1 MAVFRIKGAEVELT
15 VRPLEG
21 EAAEQDRQA
30 AWSLYVD
37 MATRV
42 SVRGRLDARG
52 EDSFD
57 GEVLADG
64 VASLKRFFDR
74 TRELIRGYPVG
85 RQGPARDDHLG
96 AFALRMLETVH
107 GPFLDK
113 WHTDVLHWW
122 NEDSD
127 RSRSPV
133 VRQQAYPH
141 LERLLGD
148 WTAVRTL
155 GREVVRELADRYA
168 FGPLAELPSG
178 LREAWGAIEPR

>member
-1 MAVFRIKGAEVELT
+1 MALFRIGDAQVELT
-15 VRPLEG
+15 VQPVAG
-21 EAAEQDRQA
+21 DAADDDRQA

-42 SVRGRLDARG
+42 SVRGRLDAQG
-52 EDSFD
+52 QDTF

-85 RQGPARDDHLG
+85 RASAASDGHLG

-133 VRQQAYPH
+133 LRQQAYPH
-141 LERLLGD
+141 LQRLLAD
-148 WTAVRTL
+148 WTAVRKL
-155 GREVVRELADRYA
+155 GREVVTELAERYG
-168 FGPLAELPSG
+168 FGPLAELPPG
-178 LREAWGAIEPR
+178 MREGWGTLDPR